1 LQLYRRYPL
10 LFLVLALGV
19 VGPYELIVLA
29 VTGRSPFSLRDNV
42 STTLILSLI
51 NFVVVGPLVSA
62 LYVGAVQKIGRGEA
76 PHLGQVAVRGVTV
89 LPTVA
94 AAQII
99 ATLGI
104 AAGLLAFIVPGV
116 YLLIRWAVVAQVAA
130 IDNDNWIS
138 ALKRSGEL
146 TAGNYLHVLGLIFVA
161 AVIAAVV
168 ANLGLAAAG
177 SRVTAGAIALGIAV
191 ETIARSFVALTLSV
205 LFFDLLARQAAR

>member
-1 LQLYRRYPL
+1 M

-29 VTGRSPFSLRDNV
+29 ITGRSPFSLRDDV
-42 STTLILSLI
+42 STTVVLSLI
-51 NFVVVGPLVSA
+51 NFIVVGPLVSA
-62 LYVGAVQKIGRGEA
+62 LYISAVQRIGCREA
-76 PHLGQVAVRGVTV
+76 PHLGQVAMRGVMV

-130 IDNDNWIS
+130 VDNDNWIS

-146 TAGNYLHVLGLIFVA
+146 TAGNYLHVLGVIVVA
-161 AVIAAVV
+161 AAISALVS
-168 ANLGLAAAG
+168 NLGLAAAG
-177 SRVTAGAIALGIAV
+177 SRTTAAAIALGIAV

-205 LFFDLLARQAAR
+205 LFFDLVARQATR

>member
-1 LQLYRRYPL
+1 
-10 LFLVLALGV
+10 
-19 VGPYELIVLA
+19 LIVLA
-29 VTGRSPFSLRDNV
+29 VTGRSPFALRYEV
-42 STTLILSLI
+42 SVTVVLSLI

-62 LYVGAVQKIGRGEA
+62 LYIGAVQTIGRRVA
-76 PHLGQVAVRGVTV
+76 PRLGQVAKRGVMV

-130 IDNDNWIS
+130 VDNDNWIS

-146 TAGNYLHVLGLIFVA
+146 TAGNYLHVLGVILVA
-161 AVIAAVV
+161 AAISALVS
-168 ANLGLAAAG
+168 NLGLAAAG
-177 SRVTAGAIALGIAV
+177 SRITAPAIALGIAV

-205 LFFDLLARQAAR
+205 LFFDLLARQGAR